1 MQYRKEID
9 GLRALAIVPVIF
21 FHADFTLFT
30 GGFVGV
36 DVFFVISGFLI
47 TSLLLEEQREA
58 RFSFL
63 NFYERRARRIL
74 PALFLVLLVSSVF
87 AYRLLSPW
95 DLMDFAKSLLGT
107 NLFVANI
114 AAYQQSGY
122 FDASSAIKPLLH
134 IWSLSIEEQYYFT
147 LPVILLLF
155 SRWSTRTLAFGL
167 GILFAASLYASQKKL
182 SQDTSAA
189 FFFIYSR
196 AWELLLG
203 SACALLGTKPHA
215 KARYWV
221 QEAAAFVG
229 VAMIVYAIVAFTQDT
244 SFPGVSALIPTLGT
258 ALVLLFGTQATRT
271 GQWLANPLFV
281 GIGLI
286 SYSAY
291 LWHQPIFAFY
301 RYQSLNHPTQTAMLA
316 CMALTFVVSCLSW
329 VFVEKPFR
337 NKQQFTQK
345 QIFISALIGSFAF
358 CTLALTAHFAKG
370 FPDRFPTEY
379 ENAFNPPKV
388 KEGKFC
394 LFTPLIAQAT
404 LDGCEFGDVSGSS
417 TVLLF
422 GDSHA
427 SSLIGELDTEFKQ
440 RRIKGVRVRLHNCP
454 HNIPGMASGQAN
466 QQSQQQIDACL
477 ENFQAFLQ
485 LAQSKADAIVVSI
498 RWTPKLYP
506 IPHVIDTFVYDNGE
520 GGVEYKDPSQ
530 NYARDNNGILTID
543 GQVKRQ
549 TIVQFTQALASTQ
562 KQIFLVHAV
571 PEVGWDIPRYNFANY
586 MQKGLVSSNIS
597 TSHERFIQR
606 NVFISEAL
614 QATHAP
620 NVVHIKPEQ
629 FFCSTYEAGRCMAQV
644 NHQPLYYDSNHL
656 SSEGARPIA
665 QTIGNGLKVASDH

>member
-21 FHADFTLFT
+21 FHADFNLFT

-47 TSLLLEEQREA
+47 TTLLLEEHRDAQ
-58 RFSFL
+58 FSFL

-74 PALFLVLLVSSVF
+74 PALFLVLLVCTFF

-134 IWSLSIEEQYYFT
+134 IWSLSIEEQYYFI
-147 LPVILLLF
+147 LPVILLAFLRWGMRALAIALCALLTLSLF
-155 SRWSTRTLAFGL
+155 
-167 GILFAASLYASQKKL
+167 ASQKKL
-182 SQDTSAA
+182 SQDASAA

-203 SACALLGTKPHA
+203 SVCALLHNTPYT
-215 KARYWV
+215 KARYWA
-221 QEAAAFVG
+221 QEIAAFTG
-229 VAMIVYAIVAFTQDT
+229 VAMIVFAIVAFNQDT
-244 SFPGVSALIPTLGT
+244 PFPGVSALVPTLGT

-271 GQWLANPLFV
+271 GQWLANPVFV

-301 RYQSLNHPTQTAMLA
+301 RYQSLNHPSQTAMLV
-316 CMALTFVVSCLSW
+316 CMALTFVLAYLSW
-329 VFVEKPFR
+329 AFVEKPFR
-337 NKQQFTQK
+337 NKQRFTQK
-345 QIFISALIGSFAF
+345 QIFLTALIGG
-358 CTLALTAHFAKG
+358 LALSAVAVIAHQAKG
-370 FPDRFPTEY
+370 FPERFPTEY
-379 ENAFNPPKV
+379 ANAFNPPKV

-394 LFTPLIAQAT
+394 HFTPLNAQAT
-404 LDGCEFGDVSGSS
+404 LDGCEFGDVASPS

-427 SSLIGELDTEFKQ
+427 SSLIGELDEAFKQ
-440 RRIKGVRVRLHNCP
+440 RHIKGVRVRLHNCP
-454 HNIPGMASGQAN
+454 HNIPGMAFGQAN
-466 QQSQQQIDACL
+466 EKSQQQIDACL

-485 LAQSKADAIVVSI
+485 FTQNNADAVIVSM

-506 IPHVIDTFVYDNGE
+506 IPNVIDDFVYDNGE

-530 NYARDNNGILTID
+530 NYARNSNGSLTID
-543 GQVKRQ
+543 GQAKRQ
-549 TIVQFTQALASTQ
+549 TIVQFTEALVSTQ
-562 KQIFLVHAV
+562 KKIFLMHAV
-571 PEVGWDIPRYNFANY
+571 PEVGWDVPRYNFANY
-586 MQKGLVSSNIS
+586 MHTGQVSTNIS
-597 TSHERFIQR
+597 TSHQRFTKR
-606 NVFISEAL
+606 NAFITEAL
-614 QATHAP
+614 EASPAP
-620 NVVHIKPEQ
+620 NVIHIKPEK
-629 FFCSTYEAGRCMAQV
+629 FFCSTYEADRCMAQV
-644 NHQPLYYDSNHL
+644 NHQPIYYDSNHL
-656 SSEGARPIA
+656 ASEGARPLAQAIA
-665 QTIGNGLKVASDH
+665 NMLKP